1 MLPDFER
8 KLLRILYNFFA
19 QHRRMPTAAELSVR
33 TGRQPRDITPGL
45 LHLEQERYIQWD
57 DRSSTQH
64 VVILE
69 AWERPELRQSHP
81 AQMERGSRRTAVVE
95 DGTRYWTE
103 Y

>member
-19 QHRRMPTAAELSVR
+19 MHRRMPTAAELSVR
-33 TGRQPRDITPGL
+33 TGRQPRDITAGL

-57 DRSSTQH
+57 DRSSTRH

-69 AWERPELRQSHP
+69 GWERPEPHQSSP
-81 AQMERGSRRTAVVE
+81 VRMERSSRGTAVVE